1 MRHKRVGRK
10 LGVVTKHRRAMLR
23 NMITD
28 LLRHER
34 IKTTDTRA
42 KELRRVAEKT
52 ITIAKEGTLHARRK
66 AASIVRDKEVL
77 KKLFDEIAK
86 KYKDRPGGYTRIVKL
101 GFRRGDNTP
110 ISLVELVE
118 ETSEPKRKKK
128 SKAAPKKQQPKTEPS
143 KAEKSEAKSQ
153 KKEAAEE
160 LGLTEETPRGGSPQ
174 QEQQEEKRE
183 ETVSEPE
190 KKSE

>member
-1 MRHKRVGRK
+1 VRHKRVGRK
-10 LGVVTKHRRAMLR
+10 LGVVTKHRKAMLR

-28 LLRHER
+28 LLRHEK

-42 KELRRVAEKT
+42 KELRRAAEKT
-52 ITIAKEGTLHARRK
+52 ITIAKEGTLHARRR
-66 AASIVRDKEVL
+66 AASIVRDKKVL

-118 ETSEPKRKKK
+118 ETPEPKRKKK
-128 SKAAPKKQQPKTEPS
+128 SKAASKKQQAKTESPKTD
-143 KAEKSEAKSQ
+143 KAEAKSQ

-160 LGLTEETPRGGSPQ
+160 LGLTEGKVEEASPQ
-174 QEQQEEKRE
+174 QEEAD
-183 ETVSEPE
+183 SEPE
-190 KKSE
+190 KKTD